1 MVLQRLLASL
11 FARPAPPSFTPD
23 IPGVEAEILAAE
35 MQACL
40 NRSGGALATI
50 RRTAAL
56 AGLFG
61 GLSAVGKQQYVDA
74 LKSLDAAGGK
84 SAADRYS
91 EIEEAELFGRS
102 SSKLSML
109 DAFETPVRRMLA
121 ALNGTTNG
129 PALIAEIREISDDD
143 LKNQMDNL

>member
-61 GLSAVGKQQYVDA
+61 GLSAVGKH
-74 LKSLDAAGGK
+74 
-84 SAADRYS
+84 AADRYS